1 MTYIVLFTDGTNE
14 CYERDGV
21 MTCTGPGFDD
31 PVFDVVVIT
40 GDMSAADIQALL
52 ESAAGESIICV
63 AQSGCSVSYC
73 TCGYIEF
80 RHQSY
85 FMKNVLE

>member
-52 ESAAGESIICV
+52 ESAAGESIV
-63 AQSGCSVSYC
+63 YVDQSSWAMPTSA
-73 TCGYIEF
+73 
-80 RHQSY
+80 S
-85 FMKNVLE
+85 M